1 MHDPSITA
9 IIAPD
14 GARFAVGFVLNPATQ
29 RWQPWISAISADG
42 EIEIACVSSHADRAQ
57 AHLVAHS
64 LIETLSNGYTTNLN
78 AALAQSQV
86 AGPPD
91 PLPRAT
97 VEELIAAI
105 TLRSGKQGQ

>member
-1 MHDPSITA
+1 MHDPTITTLTT
-9 IIAPD
+9 PS
-14 GARFAVGFVLNPATQ
+14 GARFAVGFVLNPATS
-29 RWQPWISAISADG
+29 RWQPWICTFGADG
-42 EIEIACVSSHADRAQ
+42 EMEIACVSSHFDRAQ
-57 AHLVAHS
+57 AHLVAHL
-64 LIETLSNGYTTNLN
+64 LIETLSNRHTIDLN

-105 TLRSGKQGQ
+105 QRY